1 MAHIRTVLG
10 TGVRNLLFCQSETE
24 LRTMNCPDIT
34 TLEQAEA
41 KLPSSVLPIDGLRR
55 DDHGVLTDDAIKTIM
70 DGLKSR
76 GVDLSDPAIKQKTL
90 NETLTLFCSTHK
102 QYDFLLNELMKR
114 FSTGLDVSHGFT
126 KMIIDRNLFMMDLLT
141 LSRHIKDFKIYDG
154 SEPFIEGWQTGSA
167 AAQPDTTALSNKL
180 AKDRE
185 MLQTHSY
192 EELRKHSV
200 EITMEKN
207 KVASNYLGI
216 YGFLN
221 LIAVG
226 LIIYV
231 AGTK

>member
-1 MAHIRTVLG
+1 MD
-10 TGVRNLLFCQSETE
+10 
-24 LRTMNCPDIT
+24 CPDIT

-55 DDHGVLTDDAIKTIM
+55 GDDGVLTDDAIKTII

-76 GVDLSDPAIKQKTL
+76 GVDLSDPNIKQKTL
-90 NETLTLFCSTHK
+90 NETLTVFCSAHK
-102 QYDFLLNELMKR
+102 QYTFLMNELLKR
-114 FSTGLDVSHGFT
+114 YTSGLDVSHAFT
-126 KMIIDRNLFMMDLLT
+126 NSIIHKNLFMMDLLT
-141 LSRHIKDFKIYDG
+141 VSRQIKEFKIYDG
-154 SEPFIEGWQTGSA
+154 SEPFIEGWQTGSV

-185 MLQTHSY
+185 LLQAHSY
-192 EELRKHSV
+192 EQLRKHSV

>member
-1 MAHIRTVLG
+1 M
-10 TGVRNLLFCQSETE
+10 E
-24 LRTMNCPDIT
+24 CPDIT

-55 DDHGVLTDDAIKTIM
+55 GEDGVLTDDAVKMVI

-76 GVDLSDPAIKQKTL
+76 GVNLSDPAIKHKTL
-90 NETLTLFCSTHK
+90 TETISLFCSTHK
-102 QYDFLLNELMKR
+102 QYEFLLKELYKR
-114 FSTGLDVSHGFT
+114 FTTGGDTSDKFT
-126 KMIIDRNLFMMDLLT
+126 KTIIDKNLFMMDLLT
-141 LSRHIKDFKIYDG
+141 ISRQIKEFKIYDG
-154 SEPFIEGWQTGSA
+154 TESFIEGWQSGSA
-167 AAQPDTTALSNKL
+167 APPADTAAMSKKL

-185 MLQTHSY
+185 MLQSHSY

>member
-1 MAHIRTVLG
+1 M
-10 TGVRNLLFCQSETE
+10 E
-24 LRTMNCPDIT
+24 CPDIT

-55 DDHGVLTDDAIKTIM
+55 GDDGILTDDAVNTII

-76 GVDLSDPAIKQKTL
+76 GLDLSDPVIKQKTL
-90 NETLTLFCSTHK
+90 NETLSLFCSTQK
-102 QYDFLLNELMKR
+102 QYNFLMNELMKR
-114 FSTGLDVSHGFT
+114 YTSGLDVSHEFS
-126 KMIIDRNLFMMDLLT
+126 KSIIHKNLFMMDLLT
-141 LSRHIKDFKIYDG
+141 VSRQIKEFKIYDG
-154 SEPFIEGWQTGSA
+154 SEPFIEGWQSGSA
-167 AAQPDTTALSNKL
+167 APAADTNALSKKL

-185 MLQTHSY
+185 MLQAHSY

>member
-1 MAHIRTVLG
+1 
-10 TGVRNLLFCQSETE
+10 
-24 LRTMNCPDIT
+24 MNCPDIT

-55 DDHGVLTDDAIKTIM
+55 GDDGILTDDAINTII

-90 NETLTLFCSTHK
+90 NETLSLFCSTQK
-102 QYDFLLNELMKR
+102 QYNFLMNELMKR
-114 FSTGLDVSHGFT
+114 YSSGFNLSHEFSRS
-126 KMIIDRNLFMMDLLT
+126 IIDKNLFMMDLLT
-141 LSRHIKDFKIYDG
+141 VSRQIKEFKIYDG

-185 MLQTHSY
+185 MLQAHSY
-192 EELRKHSV
+192 EALRKHSV